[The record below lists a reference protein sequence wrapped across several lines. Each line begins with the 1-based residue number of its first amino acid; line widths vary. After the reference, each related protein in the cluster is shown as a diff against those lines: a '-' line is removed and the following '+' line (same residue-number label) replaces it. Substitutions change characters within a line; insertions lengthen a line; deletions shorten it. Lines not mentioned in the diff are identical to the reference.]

1 MRPARTPCQCPCRKD
16 HTRGTIVLNG
26 KGSFHNTPML
36 NALDERASELRT
48 NSVIVDLGLVECAI
62 EAFSARNQAC
72 NFKGTLAGDCDLMAE
87 AIEDGL
93 VKLPNIF
100 SDEKMVAIWTKILVY
115 FRERNLVKNEF
126 GSWTALEVAPKNHKK
141 GISNDKSSE
150 VEIVLPEYKDL
161 SHAAKEKL
169 MEFVKSHKD
178 EIDVSLF
185 SPQTKLTGP
194 RKTRTYSNPQSPHG
208 AE

>member
-1 MRPARTPCQCPCRKD
+1 MTV
-16 HTRGTIVLNG
+16 T
-26 KGSFHNTPML
+26 SW
-36 NALDERASELRT
+36 
-48 NSVIVDLGLVECAI
+48 
-62 EAFSARNQAC
+62 
-72 NFKGTLAGDCDLMAE
+72 AE

-93 VKLPNIF
+93 VKLLNIF

-115 FRERNLVKNEF
+115 SRERNLVKNEF

-178 EIDVSLF
+178 EFDVSLF
-185 SPQTKLTGP
+185 SPQTNVTGP
-194 RKTRTYSNPQSPHG
+194 
-208 AE
+208 